1 MVQITLR
8 SELNRRISSEE
19 YDGNLISFQENIEN
33 LKLLIDSCC
42 GTQSWSSY
50 DPIVLR
56 TDSNDKLEISDV
68 DSNFE
73 ILLDRIEE
81 LEEKRI
87 SCCSTGNS
95 VSGSLVLR
103 KDLNRTLTKE
113 EVDSNF
119 ILLKD
124 LLDELFSIQEGCCLG
139 NFILTE
145 DGDPLLTE
153 NDQNLVLE

>member
-1 MVQITLR
+1 MSKTEEEWRLL
-8 SELNRRISSEE
+8 SEYFAQELTFSKKRDILV
-19 YDGNLISFQENIEN
+19 DG
-33 LKLLIDSCC
+33 
-42 GTQSWSSY
+42 
-50 DPIVLR
+50 
-56 TDSNDKLEISDV
+56 
-68 DSNFE
+68 NFE

-81 LEEKRI
+81 LEEKLI
-87 SCCSTGNS
+87 SCCLTGNS

-139 NFILTE
+139 SFLLTE